1 MASILSDPNLLSDA
15 HSGRDKYESIPGRSD
30 IAPSGIDQ
38 QQWSANPYANFDYR
52 HTWWQ
57 KLWEGLGFRSK
68 FDEYRDS
75 MALNAREYD
84 AQLAEKAHNEQYDSA
99 AEQVARQRQAGIN
112 SDLAGNVD
120 AGSSSGM
127 EPDPNAPISP
137 GFNDPEPVIQG
148 FANTVMGIFTTAFGF
163 AKDALSLQQM
173 KNSVDAGNIDNTL
186 SLFNLGYK
194 TAVSYIPST
203 YPGENT
209 DWINQS
215 SDLAFQEMSPLLS
228 RRQAKVFKNQLNALY
243 GSAPV
248 QADQWDSWLKNA
260 KGKINTLQ
268 QYQSEFWG
276 DGSDEVISD
285 AARVI
290 AKYTDKYI
298 SESSRAGAASAEYQA
313 RYMENLDPSLQASVE
328 NTTNRRNLEGASID
342 AILNEALNEI
352 MTDLRDRSESGK
364 RGHQF
369 ASAALLL
376 FSLFRMI
383 NFSKSSGFVG
393 NNQFERTS
401 VGF

>member
-1 MASILSDPNLLSDA
+1 MASDLIGDPRSY
-15 HSGRDKYESIPGRSD
+15 YESVSIPRGD
-30 IAPSGIDQ
+30 APSGVDPV
-38 QQWSANPYANFDYR
+38 QWSSNPYANFDYR

-57 KLWEGLGFRSK
+57 RLWEGLGFRSK

-99 AEQVARQRQAGIN
+99 LEQVERQRQAGLN
-112 SDLAGNVD
+112 PDLAGNVD
-120 AGSSSGM
+120 AGSSSGL

-137 GFNDPEPVIQG
+137 GYNDPEPVIRG

-163 AKDALSLQQM
+163 AKDALSLQQI

-203 YPGENT
+203 YPKDFPN
-209 DWINQS
+209 WVNQA

-228 RRQAKVFKNQLNALY
+228 RRQSKVFKNQLKALY
-243 GSAPV
+243 SSAPI
-248 QADQWDSWLKNA
+248 QADQWDAWLKNA

-290 AKYTDKYI
+290 AKYTDKYLR
-298 SESSRAGAASAEYQA
+298 ESSRAGAVSAENQA
-313 RYMENLDPSLQASVE
+313 KYLENLDSSLQASVE
-328 NTTNRRNLEGASID
+328 NTTNKRNLEGASID
-342 AILNEALNEI
+342 AILNQALNEI

-393 NNQFERTS
+393 NNQFDRTS